1 MGVASDMAG
10 GARHPWIAVF
20 EVDPETAYDRFIR
33 GYAET
38 APYER
43 AEAPD
48 AARMLFGPL
57 AADDPARTQLGAAI
71 MGWLDARR
79 REPIP
84 VDRRRRGRLIREISE
99 SFEIIRTL
107 EPGGAAQWV
116 HDNRIRL
123 LDWTSRLVQ
132 SPARDARA
140 AFLLTLAVTQPVV
153 DAEDLTRLWM
163 DICRE
168 AGGALPVEYLDV
180 GLMGLR
186 RLPKMTHQT
195 SEAPWLA
202 GLAQWAMAREPS
214 EQEFAAEWLALK
226 RVYPRQPAQWR
237 REISALLRTKQYH
250 DADIEPP
257 AWWACDPQMAVMGR
271 PNFQPAD
278 GYRSPMPDECRAL
291 IERLQ
296 TTPYGEVA
304 PAIETFMQAHIRFA
318 RATGVSH
325 HLVAAV
331 HQLGTAL
338 ATTRNKAACV
348 RAEELARLA
357 LHWQPFNAH
366 AWTLWADALEAR
378 NALAASEIVR
388 REHVRRLPF
397 NVDARTQLC
406 EMLIALDRCE
416 EARTVVNRCFAD
428 ELVNEVVHA
437 LRIRLVAHLDGIKA
451 AQAMAAVAV
460 EEFPENRVLAG
471 YAESLAR
478 EKMPKLVAVR
488 YHDHPLTPGSSASA
502 DAADLESGAIARL
515 RKLSEARALG
525 DRLSADGFAGEAA
538 AAVAE
543 VMALLAEEPD
553 FAYAQL
559 LAARAGIWGGEDAE
573 LASVP
578 AAFERALGDEDAET
592 LSRLTERAPKLEAL
606 TLVARALFGDFNAQD
621 RIADWLDEAATDEA
635 GPVAAMR
642 PRLRVILGG
651 VTSADDVATGL
662 SAQRDKVLTVL
673 RRVNEALI
681 DSDLMAA

>member
-1 MGVASDMAG
+1 MGLASDMAG

-20 EVDPETAYDRFIR
+20 EADPETAYDRFIR
-33 GYAET
+33 GYADT

-57 AADDPARTQLGAAI
+57 AADDPARTKLGAAI
-71 MGWLDARR
+71 TGWLDARR

-84 VDRRRRGRLIREISE
+84 ADRRRRGRLIREISE
-99 SFEIIRTL
+99 SFEIIRAL

-168 AGGALPVEYLDV
+168 AGGAMPREYLDG

-186 RLPKMTHQT
+186 RLPKIAHQT

-202 GLAQWAMAREPS
+202 GLAQWAMVQEPS

-226 RVYPRQPAQWR
+226 RVYPRQPGQWR
-237 REISALLRTKQYH
+237 KEIAALLRTKQYR
-250 DADIEPP
+250 DAGIEPP

-271 PNFQPAD
+271 PNALLAD
-278 GYRSPMPDECRAL
+278 GYRSPMPDECKAL

-296 TTPYGEVA
+296 ATSYGEVA
-304 PAIETFMQAHIRFA
+304 SAIEIFMQAHVRFA
-318 RATGVSH
+318 RATSISQ

-338 ATTRNKAACV
+338 VATRDEAACV
-348 RAEELARLA
+348 RAEDLARVA
-357 LHWQPFNAH
+357 LHWRPFNAH
-366 AWTLWADALEAR
+366 AWALWADALEAR
-378 NALAASEIVR
+378 GAVAASEIVR
-388 REHVRRLPF
+388 WEQVRRLPF
-397 NVDARTQLC
+397 VINARTQLA

-416 EARTVVNRCFAD
+416 EARTVIDWCF
-428 ELVNEVVHA
+428 EEGLVDEVVHS
-437 LRIRLVAHLDGIKA
+437 LHIRLAAHLDGIEA
-451 AQAMAAVAV
+451 AREAVV
-460 EEFPENRVLAG
+460 SSVQEFPESRFLTDYEEMLGRDQVPWLT
-471 YAESLAR
+471 
-478 EKMPKLVAVR
+478 AVR
-488 YHDHPLTPGSSASA
+488 YQRHPLARDSNGSAYFAGSDS
-502 DAADLESGAIARL
+502 DTIVRL
-515 RKLSEARALG
+515 RDLAKAHALA
-525 DRLSADGFAGEAA
+525 DRLSAGADEET
-538 AAVAE
+538 VAE
-543 VMALLAEEPD
+543 VTAFLAEEPD

-559 LAARAGIWGGEDAE
+559 LAVRAGIWTSEQAE

-578 AAFERALGDEDAET
+578 AAFERALADEEAQV
-592 LSRLTERAPKLEAL
+592 LARLAERAPKLEAL
-606 TLVARALFGDFNAQD
+606 TLVARALFGDVDAQD
-621 RIADWLDEAATDEA
+621 RIADWLSEDEMDEP
-635 GPVAAMR
+635 GPIADMR

-651 VTSADDVATGL
+651 ATSADDVATGL
-662 SAQRDKVLTVL
+662 SAQRDKVLSVL

-681 DSDLMAA
+681 DSDLIAA

>member
-20 EVDPETAYDRFIR
+20 EADPETAYDRFIR
-33 GYAET
+33 GYADT

-57 AADDPARTQLGAAI
+57 AADDPARTKLGAAI
-71 MGWLDARR
+71 IGWLDARR

-84 VDRRRRGRLIREISE
+84 ADRRQRGRLIREISE

-168 AGGALPVEYLDV
+168 AGGALPGEYLDV

-186 RLPKMTHQT
+186 RLPKMKHQT
-195 SEAPWLA
+195 SEVPWLA
-202 GLAQWAMAREPS
+202 GLAQWAMAQEPS
-214 EQEFAAEWLALK
+214 EQEFAVEWLALK

-237 REISALLRTKQYH
+237 KEISALLRTKQYR
-250 DADIEPP
+250 DAKIEPP
-257 AWWACDPQMAVMGR
+257 EWWACDPQMAVMGR
-271 PNFQPAD
+271 PDFQPAD
-278 GYRSPMPDECRAL
+278 GYRSPMPDECKAL
-291 IERLQ
+291 IERLKA
-296 TTPYGEVA
+296 TSYGEVV
-304 PAIETFMQAHIRFA
+304 PAIETFTQAHVRFA
-318 RATGVSH
+318 RATGISQ

-338 ATTRNKAACV
+338 AATRNEAACI
-348 RAEELARLA
+348 RAEELARSA
-357 LHWQPFNAH
+357 LHWRPFDAH
-366 AWTLWADALEAR
+366 SWTLWADALEAR
-378 NALAASEIVR
+378 GSVAASEIVR
-388 REHVRRLPF
+388 REQVRRLPF
-397 NVDARTQLC
+397 LIDARMQLA
-406 EMLIALDRCE
+406 EMMIALDRCE
-416 EARTVVNRCFAD
+416 EARTIVDQCFD
-428 ELVNEVVHA
+428 EGLVDDVVHS
-437 LRIRLVAHLDGIKA
+437 LRIRLVAHLDGIEAAREAA
-451 AQAMAAVAV
+451 AQAVAELPNGGGVADYAA
-460 EEFPENRVLAG
+460 R
-471 YAESLAR
+471 LAR
-478 EKMPKLVAVR
+478 GELPWLIAIR
-488 YHDHPLTPGSSASA
+488 YLNHPISPAAEAAGEIGEGVIVHLQDLAS
-502 DAADLESGAIARL
+502 
-515 RKLSEARALG
+515 ARALG
-525 DRLSADGFAGEAA
+525 DRLMSGPDD

-543 VMALLAEEPD
+543 LRQLLAEEPD

-559 LAARAGIWGGEDAE
+559 LAARAGIWAGEQAG

-578 AAFERALGDEDAET
+578 AAFERALGDEDTET

-606 TLVARALFGDFNAQD
+606 TLVARALFGDIVARD
-621 RIADWLDEAATDEA
+621 RIADWLAAAPSDEPE
-635 GPVAAMR
+635 PIAAMR

-651 VTSADDVATGL
+651 ATSADDVATGL
-662 SAQRDKVLTVL
+662 SAQHDKVLTVL

-681 DSDLMAA
+681 DSDLIAA

>member
-20 EVDPETAYDRFIR
+20 EADPAKAYDRFIR
-33 GYAET
+33 GFADT
-38 APYER
+38 SPYER
-43 AEAPD
+43 ADAPD

-57 AADDPARTQLGAAI
+57 AADDPARAQLGAAI
-71 MGWLDARR
+71 TAWLDARR

-84 VDRRRRGRLIREISE
+84 ADRRQRGRLIREISE
-99 SFEIIRTL
+99 SFEIIRAL
-107 EPGGAAQWV
+107 EPGGVAQWV

-168 AGGALPVEYLDV
+168 AGGALPREYLDV

-186 RLPKMTHQT
+186 RLPKVAQQT

-202 GLAQWAMAREPS
+202 GLAQWAIAREPS
-214 EQEFAAEWLALK
+214 EQEFAEEWLALK

-237 REISALLRTKQYH
+237 KEISALLRTRQYR

-257 AWWACDPQMAVMGR
+257 AWWACDPQMNVMGNS
-271 PNFQPAD
+271 NFQPAD
-278 GYRSPMPDECRAL
+278 GYRSPMPDECKTL
-291 IERLQ
+291 IERLE
-296 TTPYGEVA
+296 TTPYGEMV
-304 PAIETFMQAHIRFA
+304 PAIESFVQAHVRFA
-318 RATGVSH
+318 RATGISH

-331 HQLGTAL
+331 HQLGMAMA
-338 ATTRNKAACV
+338 ATRDKAACV
-348 RAEELARLA
+348 RAEDLARLA
-357 LHWQPFNAH
+357 LHWQPFDAH

-378 NALAASEIVR
+378 GAITASEIVR
-388 REHVRRLPF
+388 REHMRRLPF
-397 NVDARTQLC
+397 NVDARTQLA

-416 EARTVVNRCFAD
+416 EAWTIVHRCF
-428 ELVNEVVHA
+428 EEGLHNEVVHS
-437 LRIRLVAHLDGIKA
+437 LRIRLAAHLDGIEA
-451 AQAMAAVAV
+451 AREAAT
-460 EEFPENRVLAG
+460 L
-471 YAESLAR
+471 SLA
-478 EKMPKLVAVR
+478 ELSDAGGVADYAARLDRGELPWLIAIR
-488 YHDHPLTPGSSASA
+488 YLNHPIAP
-502 DAADLESGAIARL
+502 AAEAAGEIGEGVIARL
-515 RKLSEARALG
+515 QELAHARMLG
-525 DRLSADGFAGEAA
+525 ERLIAGPDA

-543 VMALLAEEPD
+543 VAALLAEEPD

-559 LAARAGIWGGEDAE
+559 LAVRAGIWAGEQAE

-578 AAFERALGDEDAET
+578 AAFERALSDEDADM
-592 LSRLTERAPKLEAL
+592 LSRLTERAPKLETL
-606 TLVARALFGDFNAQD
+606 TLVARALFGDVDAQD
-621 RIADWLDEAATDEA
+621 RIADWLTEAATDEP
-635 GPVAAMR
+635 GPVAGMR

-651 VTSADDVATGL
+651 ATGADAVAAGL
-662 SAQRDKVLTVL
+662 SSQRDKVLTVL

-681 DSDLMAA
+681 DSDLIAA

>member
-1 MGVASDMAG
+1 MGLASDMAG
-10 GARHPWIAVF
+10 GARHPWIKVF
-20 EVDPETAYDRFIR
+20 EADPATAYDRFIR

-57 AADDPARTQLGAAI
+57 AADDPARAQLGAVITA
-71 MGWLDARR
+71 WLDARR

-84 VDRRRRGRLIREISE
+84 ADRRRRGRLIREISE
-99 SFEIIRTL
+99 SFEIIRML
-107 EPGGAAQWV
+107 EPDGAAQWV
-116 HDNRIRL
+116 HNNRIRL

-153 DAEDLTRLWM
+153 DAQDLTRLWM

-168 AGGALPVEYLDV
+168 AGGALPGEYLDV

-186 RLPKMTHQT
+186 RLPKMAHQT

-202 GLAQWAMAREPS
+202 GLAQWAMVREPS

-226 RVYPRQPAQWR
+226 RVYPRPPAQWR
-237 REISALLRTKQYH
+237 KEISALLRTKQYH
-250 DADIEPP
+250 DAEIEPP
-257 AWWACDPQMAVMGR
+257 AWWSCDPQMAVMGR

-296 TTPYGEVA
+296 ATSYWEVA
-304 PAIETFMQAHIRFA
+304 PAVETFMQAHVRFA
-318 RATGVSH
+318 RATGISQ

-338 ATTRNKAACV
+338 VATRGEAACV
-348 RAEELARLA
+348 RAEGLARMS
-357 LHWQPFNAH
+357 LHWQPFH
-366 AWTLWADALEAR
+366 PHSWTLWAEALEAR
-378 NALAASEIVR
+378 GAVAASEILR
-388 REHVRRLPF
+388 REQVRRLPF
-397 NVDARTQLC
+397 NIEARTQLA
-406 EMLIALDRCE
+406 EMMIALDRCE
-416 EARTVVNRCFAD
+416 EARTVVDQCF
-428 ELVNEVVHA
+428 EEGLVNEVVYA
-437 LRIRLVAHLDGIKA
+437 LRIRIIAHLDEIDA
-451 AQAMAAVAV
+451 ARNVAAVAV
-460 EEFPENRVLAG
+460 EQFPEDGVLAD
-471 YAESLAR
+471 YAAR
-478 EKMPKLVAVR
+478 LYRDERPGLIAAR
-488 YHDHPLTPGSSASA
+488 YQANPLTPASIELTASA
-502 DAADLESGAIARL
+502 DAEDGTVVRL
-515 RKLSEARALG
+515 REMASARALG
-525 DRLSADGFAGEAA
+525 DRLMSGLDDV
-538 AAVAE
+538 AVAE
-543 VMALLAEEPD
+543 VRELLAEEPD

-559 LAARAGIWGGEDAE
+559 LAVRAGIWTGEEAE

-578 AAFERALGDEDAET
+578 AAFERALGEEDTQIFA
-592 LSRLTERAPKLEAL
+592 RLAERAPKLEAL
-606 TLVARALFGDFNAQD
+606 TLVARALFGDFDAQD
-621 RIADWLDEAATDEA
+621 RIADWLAEAARDEA
-635 GPVAAMR
+635 GPVADMR

-651 VTSADDVATGL
+651 ATDANAVAAGL

-681 DSDLMAA
+681 DSDLIAA